1 MNHLTWHTEDI
12 DECSSPQVCSPGE
25 NCVNTM
31 GSFQCVSACDL
42 GFRLDSR
49 SERCEDIDEC
59 AVGLAACFLGASCI
73 NTLGSYRCACGS
85 GYQEVN
91 GVCED
96 KGRSLGCFVKK
107 QTNFYIQ
114 ADVVNPSSKLN
125 KIVETLVQTNA
136 PPALVVQTDLSA
148 VLTPSVRTSL
158 VRLQS

>member
-1 MNHLTWHTEDI
+1 MYTEDI
-12 DECSSPQVCSPGE
+12 DECSSPQSCSPGE

-96 KGRSLGCFVKK
+96 IGRSLGCLGNKFLNQIKYLKSKV
-107 QTNFYIQ
+107 N
-114 ADVVNPSSKLN
+114 VVQ
-125 KIVETLVQTNA
+125 IAETVGQTNA
-136 PPALVVQTDLSA
+136 PPAPVVSTDLSA
-148 VLTPSVRTSL
+148 VSTRSVRTSL